1 MKRWKKAVIGLVTG
15 MMALST
21 LGACGSS
28 SNSAS
33 GGSKERD
40 RITVL
45 LKDSETSSKYKIFK
59 KLLQE
64 FSEEKGLKE
73 PEFELVSSDADYLT
87 KLQLY
92 INSDTLPDI
101 YACPN
106 GTLSAAAQDI
116 DAMVN
121 IGDELKAVDMYDEMN
136 GALIDFFKDAGDG
149 EMYLFPEGLYCEF
162 FAYRKDLFEKYGLS
176 VPETWD
182 DFLAVCQTLKDKGE
196 IPLVASGKDNWVLMR
211 YLSFAPWRMTHD
223 KFITDYINGTDGF
236 EKNVAA
242 QTGTSLLYTLGTEG
256 YFQNGFMSA
265 DSNAANDV
273 FFGGTGAL
281 MYSGSGSMFQ
291 AEELY
296 NEGKLGFFPVPAVA
310 GEKNIKTDIPIHG
323 GYGTAFNKKKYDST
337 MKEFF
342 KYMCE
347 NYTDACYHTAQI
359 FSPFKGELPEGLNPM
374 FYDIQPMFENA
385 TEGWVS
391 WDDKLDSA
399 TLTELV
405 AEQQK
410 LAQGTIKPAEFEKKA
425 DSLITK

>member
-1 MKRWKKAVIGLVTG
+1 MKKWKKAVLTFVSAITLV
-15 MMALST
+15 AT
-21 LGACGSS
+21 LGACGSGD
-28 SNSAS
+28 NSAS

-59 KLLQE
+59 KLLTE

-73 PEFELVSSDADYLT
+73 PEFELVSSDSDYLT

-121 IGDELKAVDMYDEMN
+121 IGEELKNIDMYDDMN
-136 GALIDFFKDAGDG
+136 AALVDFFKDANDG
-149 EMYLFPEGLYCEF
+149 GMYLFPEGLYCEYF
-162 FAYRKDLFEKYGLS
+162 TYRTDIFDKYGLE

-182 DFLAVCQTLKDKGE
+182 DFLEACKTLKDKGE

-223 KFITDYINGTDGF
+223 KFITDYINGKDGF
-236 EKNVAA
+236 EDNVAA
-242 QTGTSLLYTLGTEG
+242 QEGTNLLHTLGTKG
-256 YFQNGFMSA
+256 YFQNGFMAA

-273 FFGGTGAL
+273 FFGGTGAM

-296 NEGKLGFFPVPAVA
+296 KEGKLGFFPVPAVA
-310 GEKNIKTDIPIHG
+310 DQENISTNIPIHG
-323 GYGTAFNKKKYDST
+323 GYGTAYNKKNYDDT
-337 MKEFF
+337 MKDFF

-347 NYTDACYHTAQI
+347 NYTEECYNTAQI
-359 FSPFKGELPEGLNPM
+359 FSPFKGDLPEGLNPM
-374 FYDIQPMFENA
+374 FYDIHPMFENA

-391 WDDKLDSA
+391 WDDKLDSS

-410 LAQGTIKPAEFEKKA
+410 LAQGTIKPADFEKKA
-425 DSLITK
+425 DSLIQK